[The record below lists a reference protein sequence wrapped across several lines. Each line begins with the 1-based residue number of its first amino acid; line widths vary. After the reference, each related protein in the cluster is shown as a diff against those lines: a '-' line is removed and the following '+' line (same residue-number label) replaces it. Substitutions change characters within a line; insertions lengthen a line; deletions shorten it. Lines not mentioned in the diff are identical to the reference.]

1 MNQPLTIQPGQVS
14 FDSPS
19 NQSPSST
26 DINPTSTTTGFTF
39 TTTPNPRINVT
50 LDQPTTLTVIYLPN
64 DRPNQPSNVKDFGVV
79 FIYPDGSKSQP
90 FTSTTVSTS
99 SAITSTTTPSAGT
112 TPGTTTVVPPSDVS
126 PRVDLPTNFD
136 VPAKTTMIIMIT
148 STTDGLYPTGV
159 CFNLFTFILIILM
172 DDY

>member
-1 MNQPLTIQPGQVS
+1 MNYCTQQNGMNQPLTIQPGQVS

-64 DRPNQPSNVKDFGVV
+64 DRPNLTSNVKDLFIQMVLNHNHSLRQLYRLVV
-79 FIYPDGSKSQP
+79 Q
-90 FTSTTVSTS
+90 
-99 SAITSTTTPSAGT
+99 
-112 TPGTTTVVPPSDVS
+112 
-126 PRVDLPTNFD
+126 
-136 VPAKTTMIIMIT
+136 
-148 STTDGLYPTGV
+148 
-159 CFNLFTFILIILM
+159 
-172 DDY
+172 